1 MKILYCI
8 ASFSAKGGTEKVLSS
23 KASYLA
29 DHGHEV
35 TILMSDQHQKS
46 LAYPLSDKIK
56 LIDLRI
62 TEKLKGKIKF
72 IGFFQNILALR
83 KIYEDEIRKINPD
96 VIIVLERGYE
106 DFIIPYVLKDIS
118 KIREYHFSRKASEFL
133 ESKLA
138 RAQRYK
144 KKILRKVYEHHYGK
158 YDKLVL
164 LTKKDQQSW
173 KGFHNTV
180 VIPNVVEFSE
190 NLPKEKLADRPK
202 NIITVG
208 SMADDRKGFS
218 TLINIWSQ
226 IEKEFPEWSL
236 NIYGDGVYRKNY
248 EKMIQN
254 LNLKNIVLQGSTSQ
268 ITEKYNESQLFVMTS
283 NGEGLP
289 MVIIEALSQGLPVIA
304 YDCYCGPSDILG
316 QNNGGV
322 LIDFGNQNQFAEQLK
337 TLMNDESLREK
348 KSTEAYEVAKSYAL
362 KEIMPKWINLF
373 NEVKR

>member
-56 LIDLRI
+56 LIDLKI

-83 KIYEDEIRKINPD
+83 KIYENEIRKINPD

-106 DFIIPYVLKDIS
+106 DFIIPYILKDIP

-138 RAQRYK
+138 TLQKYK
-144 KKILRKVYEHHYGK
+144 KKILRKIYEHHYKK

-173 KGFHNTV
+173 NGYPNTV

-190 NLPKEKLADRPK
+190 NASARNITERPK

-218 TLINIWSQ
+218 TMINIWSK

-248 EKMIQN
+248 QRMIQD
-254 LNLKNIVLQGSTSQ
+254 LKLKNIILQGSTSQ
-268 ITEKYNESQLFVMTS
+268 ITEKYNESQIFVMTS

-289 MVIIEALSQGLPVIA
+289 MVIIEALSQGLPVVA

-316 QNNGGV
+316 ENNGGFV
-322 LIDFGNQNQFAEQLK
+322 IDFGDENQFAEQLK
-337 TLMNDESLREK
+337 TLLTDDSLREQ
-348 KSTEAYEVAKSYAL
+348 KSREAYEVSKSYAL